1 MDDNKYK
8 MNIFLILISILLTLG
23 MICFLYFCYDRFINF
38 DKYYHE
44 EEKEEQKENLDISDS
59 QAEILN
65 PFSGDFS
72 NSSLLYLTQI
82 GAMKRS
88 ELTNDFVLKMAFSK
102 LTYQD
107 LGIDLNEQY
116 NEDDDIRFTFKADVL
131 ENAIGSIFGSLNYY
145 KSDFNTLDLH
155 LMNSDKSVSD
165 TFLYTVKYNKRKD
178 EYNVSFN
185 DINGVVQIQNK
196 ELIDSNVFPLHQE
209 VVKYEGRIELDIYP
223 IFIKKQGNLSDE
235 DSAYICYK
243 SYDFEERKFKGK
255 LSDTIYVKNKQD
267 MSLTDLINSHLS
279 GNNDGDEQNSDLLN
293 RNTKNELDRAMEKI
307 DKTEL
312 NKYRFTYIEDES
324 GAYVFDSFEILDN

>member
-1 MDDNKYK
+1 
-8 MNIFLILISILLTLG
+8 
-23 MICFLYFCYDRFINF
+23 
-38 DKYYHE
+38 
-44 EEKEEQKENLDISDS
+44 
-59 QAEILN
+59 
-65 PFSGDFS
+65 
-72 NSSLLYLTQI
+72 
-82 GAMKRS
+82 
-88 ELTNDFVLKMAFSK
+88 
-102 LTYQD
+102 
-107 LGIDLNEQY
+107 
-116 NEDDDIRFTFKADVL
+116 
-131 ENAIGSIFGSLNYY
+131 
-145 KSDFNTLDLH
+145 
-155 LMNSDKSVSD
+155 MNSDKSVSD